1 MPEVRAPVPNQ
12 RGIIITITVKRPILL
27 KEQALV
33 IQYRL
38 RGGPNIPV
46 ELLDNKELLAVVED
60 GYLLSGIGED
70 KGRVSLQD
78 VRRLYE
84 VEDVVKVWID
94 WVMRIKKFVKEC

>member
-1 MPEVRAPVPNQ
+1 M
-12 RGIIITITVKRPILL
+12 VKRPILL

-38 RGGPNIPV
+38 QGGPNIPV

-70 KGRVSLQD
+70 KGRVSL
-78 VRRLYE
+78 
-84 VEDVVKVWID
+84 
-94 WVMRIKKFVKEC
+94 